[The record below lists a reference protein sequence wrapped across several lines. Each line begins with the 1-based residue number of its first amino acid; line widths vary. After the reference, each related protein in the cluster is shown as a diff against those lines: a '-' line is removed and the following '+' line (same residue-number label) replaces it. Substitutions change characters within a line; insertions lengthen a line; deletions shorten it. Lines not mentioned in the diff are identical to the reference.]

1 MMNTTLCIQY
11 TCVYTYNIVYVVP
24 LLLFLYYFFTS
35 TEINDYTALTATVTL
50 TPTVPEGCVSVI
62 IKDDSVLEET
72 EFLTVSL
79 SLIEVLDSVQLSQQ
93 TATVVITDDDGKGLT
108 SVPGSSLCT
117 Q

>member
-1 MMNTTLCIQY
+1 MSL
-11 TCVYTYNIVYVVP
+11 
-24 LLLFLYYFFTS
+24 
-35 TEINDYTALTATVTL
+35 
-50 TPTVPEGCVSVI
+50 I

-108 SVPGSSLCT
+108 SVPGSSLWA